1 MTESSQSFKQAFE
14 ILKQNAAQLEQQQ
27 EPDIDQLMDIVNESM
42 QAYNVCKQR
51 IEAVQQALDATFEGD

>member
-1 MTESSQSFKQAFE
+1 MTESAQSFKQAFE
-14 ILKQNAAQLEQQQ
+14 ILKQHAAQLEQQQ

>member
-1 MTESSQSFKQAFE
+1 MTESAQSFKQAFE

-27 EPDIDQLMDIVNESM
+27 EPNIDQLMDIVNESM

>member
-1 MTESSQSFKQAFE
+1 MTESAQSFKQAFE

>member
-1 MTESSQSFKQAFE
+1 MTESAQSFKQAFE
-14 ILKQNAAQLEQQQ
+14 ILKNNAAQLEQQQ

>member
-1 MTESSQSFKQAFE
+1 MSESAQSFKQAFE